1 MKISSVSLTAA
12 LVIGSLNDMTRKALT
27 PATLVLLTGISAV
40 PASAQDRVPFD
51 RPTPVSGIEVVC
63 TGIGSSVREDPRWQ
77 AYPLKVEVA
86 GANGQFLGNVSVAFE
101 RDGQTL
107 VRVACGGPWVLARL
121 SPGAYIVTA
130 SFEGQSTSSTVNV
143 PLEWQGRL
151 ILRFPEFGG
160 AVSPEHE
167 PSPN

>member
-1 MKISSVSLTAA
+1 MKNGVLSDAA
-12 LVIGSLNDMTRKALT
+12 RKKFARAL
-27 PATLVLLTGISAV
+27 LVLFAGSSAL

-51 RPTPVSGIEVVC
+51 RATPVSGIEVVC
-63 TGIGSSVREDPRWQ
+63 TGIGSGARDDPRWQ
-77 AYPLKVEVA
+77 AYPLRVEVA

-121 SPGAYIVTA
+121 SPGAYTVTA
-130 SFEGQSTSSTVNV
+130 SFEGQSASSPVNV
-143 PLEWQGRL
+143 PIEGQGRL
-151 ILRFPEFGG
+151 ILRFPESGG

-167 PSPN
+167 ASPN

>member
-1 MKISSVSLTAA
+1 MKVFSVAMSEA
-12 LVIGSLNDMTRKALT
+12 LKIGVLNDAARMQFARAL
-27 PATLVLLTGISAV
+27 LVLFAGASAM
-40 PASAQDRVPFD
+40 PAAAQDRVPFD

-63 TGIGSSVREDPRWQ
+63 TGIGSGAREDPRWQ

-101 RDGQTL
+101 QDGQTL

-121 SPGAYIVTA
+121 SPGTYTFTA
-130 SFEGQSTSSTVNV
+130 SFEGQSTSSSVNV
-143 PLEWQGRL
+143 PMEGQGRL
-151 ILRFPEFGG
+151 ILRFPESGG

-167 PSPN
+167 ASPN